1 MAEKINRIKSN
12 NNNNNNN
19 NKLSLINDTIVTH
32 DNINYSKINKT

>member
-1 MAEKINRIKSN
+1 MAEKINRIKS
-12 NNNNNNN
+12 NNNNN

>member
-1 MAEKINRIKSN
+1 MAEKINRIKS
-12 NNNNNNN
+12 NNNN

>member
-1 MAEKINRIKSN
+1 MAEKINRIKS

>member
-1 MAEKINRIKSN
+1 MAEKINRIKS
-12 NNNNNNN
+12 NNNNNN

>member
-1 MAEKINRIKSN
+1 MAEKINRIKS
-12 NNNNNNN
+12 NNN